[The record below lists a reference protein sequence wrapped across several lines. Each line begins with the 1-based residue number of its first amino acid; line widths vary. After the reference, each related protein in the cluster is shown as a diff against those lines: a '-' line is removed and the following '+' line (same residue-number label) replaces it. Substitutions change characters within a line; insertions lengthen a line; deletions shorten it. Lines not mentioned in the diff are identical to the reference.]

1 MKQCAV
7 FKTIQST
14 SKALWNRKKHTHK
27 FVETECS
34 CSAFYVTLCSRF
46 GNLVGLA
53 PVIQDSN
60 MIRYRT
66 TETKSVLSKYCV

>member
-1 MKQCAV
+1 MYNNKFAIV
-7 FKTIQST
+7 IK
-14 SKALWNRKKHTHK
+14 WNNVLYLRPYNLLLKPFETEKKHTHK

-53 PVIQDSN
+53 PVIQPS
-60 MIRYRT
+60 
-66 TETKSVLSKYCV
+66 